1 MKDLT
6 KDNINKIKYEDII
19 AIFVAEGGAMG
30 EPNAFH
36 AVLKDLTHYY
46 VNLGDVNSTRQ
57 DFFKAFPLMES
68 IRCSCGEVNDLEDGW
83 NWFNVGFGNYLIV
96 RNEYYKSIKEYIEK
110 NMSDNWQIGELFN
123 NWFSVLEKIIGS
135 DNNGKILF

>member
-36 AVLKDLTHYY
+36 AVLKNLTHY
-46 VNLGDVNSTRQ
+46 
-57 DFFKAFPLMES
+57 
-68 IRCSCGEVNDLEDGW
+68 
-83 NWFNVGFGNYLIV
+83 
-96 RNEYYKSIKEYIEK
+96 
-110 NMSDNWQIGELFN
+110 
-123 NWFSVLEKIIGS
+123 
-135 DNNGKILF
+135 